1 VAQPLKLADQLPL
14 MAFERSGAAG
24 RSSRRPAPGRPRPG
38 PGRGRRSPGPN
49 APRPWWPCP
58 GRGDPAGGGTGRSGR
73 CPWSGWLPWRPRSGS
88 RPATRGPLRVRPE
101 RCLPADSLFP
111 GHTPAQEA
119 RCAAVGNW
127 PMSGPISATMTSAAR
142 RSTPG
147 MVSNNATCSAYGA
160 ISCWIRAESRATA
173 SSRSSTWARSWA
185 TSSPWWSV
193 RNRPASAARTAG
205 SLLRSRTLGQRRQ
218 HRRVVGAADQGFQH
232 GPAGGPDDVGG
243 HAGQL
248 GSRRPPRTLSSRCT
262 SRQRSW
268 IWVLRYRVSSR
279 SSRIGRGDLEAGPDQ
294 PVLDQL
300 GNPGRVGH
308 IRLAAR
314 HVPQVGR
321 VQQPALD
328 LILQQLPDRLPVAA
342 GRLHPHPGH
351 PEAGQPLGQHHQPGG
366 GRGEP
371 ARLAVAPTMASGTRT
386 QAVTESLCTS
396 SPAQRATNVSTC
408 SPPPPGRRLVAIR
421 RSLSQGNLSLVLV
434 ATVRGARGSHVR
446 LISGLSAPRERRR
459 RPDDRHSFIRRGWPA
474 PAMGGLS
481 EIDGRP
487 PCYPAFALVVRL
499 RKSYKDGVN
508 WRSSCCAGPW
518 PRTSR
523 HDPDVESVGASSLSV
538 IPSGVMVNSR
548 TWGWCRLARVFSTVR
563 VRRMAAG

>member
-1 VAQPLKLADQLPL
+1 VRRGGELAHVRADLGHDDLGGTPVDAGDGVQQRHLLGVRGDQLLDPRREQSDGL
-14 MAFERSGAAG
+14 VQVVDVGQELGDQQPVVVGAEPAG
-24 RSSRRPAPGRPRPG
+24 QRRPQRRELAPE
-38 PGRGRRSPGPN
+38 
-49 APRPWWPCP
+49 
-58 GRGDPAGGGTGRSGR
+58 PA
-73 CPWSGWLPWRPRSGS
+73 
-88 RPATRGPLRVRPE
+88 
-101 RCLPADSLFP
+101 
-111 GHTPAQEA
+111 
-119 RCAAVGNW
+119 
-127 PMSGPISATMTSAAR
+127 
-142 RSTPG
+142 
-147 MVSNNATCSAYGA
+147 
-160 ISCWIRAESRATA
+160 
-173 SSRSSTWARSWA
+173 
-185 TSSPWWSV
+185 
-193 RNRPASAARTAG
+193 
-205 SLLRSRTLGQRRQ
+205 LGQRRQ
-218 HRRVVGAADQGFQH
+218 HLRVVGAADQGFQH